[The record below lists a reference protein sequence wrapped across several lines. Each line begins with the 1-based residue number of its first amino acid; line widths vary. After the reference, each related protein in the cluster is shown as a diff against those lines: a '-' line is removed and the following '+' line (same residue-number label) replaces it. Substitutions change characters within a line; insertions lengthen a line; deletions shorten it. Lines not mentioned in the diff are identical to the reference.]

1 MNKKKITT
9 IPDNRRL
16 STRVPEH
23 RAANRARRHPL
34 DVINSAL
41 RPPHTAAGYLRVPL
55 GSGAGA
61 PQGLTSPDGDNPGP
75 CWISCSFGRQEGRRD
90 DFFSLMSSRV
100 GRLSRVSV
108 TCIISPPPT
117 RYKPG
122 YRWWYTRPPL
132 IFESVTAAALSSY
145 HHSATASFPP
155 TNNFYSV
162 VQISGNAT
170 TKPRDG
176 LRLKPSAF

>member
-16 STRVPEH
+16 STRAPEH

-100 GRLSRVSV
+100 GRLSRVV
-108 TCIISPPPT
+108 VYPN
-117 RYKPG
+117 
-122 YRWWYTRPPL
+122 PL

-170 TKPRDG
+170 TKPR
-176 LRLKPSAF
+176 LKPSAF